1 MGQTS
6 PMAQITP
13 MGQMA
18 HMAQKTPV
26 VQIPQNAMQRDKI
39 APVTAQNLLNGAIN
53 SQADIASIDQASM
66 DTTSQSSQRDKTT
79 KEKPDSSKSKETK
92 DNSTVT
98 GDASKNPVAATIASD
113 TGEVPKNITAKAEV
127 KIPSTIPSR
136 CVTLVKSYTDGELT
150 LHDYLKQMRK
160 CKKADHEFNSMHPF
174 AGNAML
180 RDAISKNGPV
190 LTKEA
195 YKYALERVRNYVPS
209 SKEKQAAD
217 MILAKWRSNSFGNRD
232 KVDANGIVPDAIK
245 SFMTGQVP
253 GSPEKKFDKEQQ
265 TRKAIDT
272 AKQFILGTITGRAG
286 DMQGLQAAINK
297 ETTTS
302 SAAVEKKATIV
313 TSPKQN
319 VVSILNAAKSLLTG
333 EDKGHAILIGG
344 GGANPAVVPLPDV
357 KKQEIAT
364 AQEKKAKALKMAE
377 TANSLSAA
385 MLSQL
390 SPNVITSSEKVSS
403 NLLAALKDMGSGPEA
418 AKVTQGLVPG
428 IQKRSETAKPSLTH
442 RRKRS
447 LLEDLVRKSMNLSK
461 SKRRKKRQ
469 MREKSFDI
477 DNPSERSKL
486 NKPVIP
492 APKLMDK
499 IRDMSMIIQT
509 P

>member
-1 MGQTS
+1 MF
-6 PMAQITP
+6 
-13 MGQMA
+13 
-18 HMAQKTPV
+18 V
-26 VQIPQNAMQRDKI
+26 VKI
-39 APVTAQNLLNGAIN
+39 KIYKFLVATLCYFDTVDVGRIICQYCRHNIFNLLNFFL
-53 SQADIASIDQASM
+53 Q
-66 DTTSQSSQRDKTT
+66 
-79 KEKPDSSKSKETK
+79 
-92 DNSTVT
+92 
-98 GDASKNPVAATIASD
+98 
-113 TGEVPKNITAKAEV
+113 
-127 KIPSTIPSR
+127 
-136 CVTLVKSYTDGELT
+136 
-150 LHDYLKQMRK
+150 
-160 CKKADHEFNSMHPF
+160 
-174 AGNAML
+174 
-180 RDAISKNGPV
+180 
-190 LTKEA
+190 
-195 YKYALERVRNYVPS
+195 
-209 SKEKQAAD
+209 KQAAD

-253 GSPEKKFDKEQQ
+253 GSPEKKLDKEQQ